1 MQYEQ
6 KHKNNYIKFSA
17 MIATAMVAMFFLTYN
32 HSYQIISRSSRISA
46 FYISSPTVRKIKKIP
61 SNKPKA
67 SAK

>member
-46 FYISSPTVRKIKKIP
+46 VLHFFAYR
-61 SNKPKA
+61 
-67 SAK
+67 AKDQKNS